1 MCNALSETRC
11 ETGNGLRLIVGI
23 GNRHR
28 GDDAIGC
35 ILAERL
41 GEQRNPEYRIII
53 HDGEPASLMAQWA
66 GCDEVILLDAV
77 RSGRQPGTL
86 IKLDLVSERLPQ
98 TFFHCSTHAFGITEA
113 VELSR
118 AMGTLPKKL
127 VFYGI
132 EAQTFD
138 SGAPVSDTIAQQ
150 LDTILITIVTD
161 LRDNHYENQGAP
173 SMHEFSLMAD
183 LLRKIERIAQEAGGQ
198 EKIAITAIRV
208 KLGALSHI
216 SAAHFREHFE
226 IAIKGTVAG
235 GARLDVEELTDTSD
249 PHAQEIILDSLEVQ
263 DRDNCRAH

>member
-1 MCNALSETRC
+1 MRNALSETRC
-11 ETGNGLRLIVGI
+11 GTGNGLRLIIGI

-41 GEQRNPEYRIII
+41 QTQLDLEYRIIT

-86 IKLDLVSERLPQ
+86 IKLDLVNERLPQ
-98 TFFHCSTHAFGITEA
+98 TFLHCSTHAFGITEA

-150 LDTILITIVTD
+150 LDTMFTTIVRD
-161 LRDNHYENQGAP
+161 LHDNHYENQGAP
-173 SMHEFSLMAD
+173 PMHEFSLMAD
-183 LLRKIERIAQEAGGQ
+183 LLRKIEHVAQEAGGQ
-198 EKIAITAIRV
+198 KKIAITAIRV

-216 SAAHFREHFE
+216 GAAHFREHFE
-226 IAIKGTVAG
+226 IAIKGTVAE
-235 GARLDVEELTDTSD
+235 GARLDVEELTDTND
-249 PHAQEIILDSLEVQ
+249 PNAQEIILDSIEVRN
-263 DRDNCRAH
+263 RDDACTH